1 MRRVAVVMLSLCF
14 ASCDKGPPPAQVKA
28 IQKYEAEAKLSK
40 DRAEC
45 ASRAHKSTAIRHP
58 ADAQRILGDA
68 TNDCLREKGHRISGG
83 QK

>member
-1 MRRVAVVMLSLCF
+1 MRRIVAVVLFWCL
-14 ASCDKGPPPAQVKA
+14 AACDKGPPPAQVKA

-40 DRAEC
+40 DRVEC

-68 TNDCLREKGHRISGG
+68 TNDCLREKGHRIPGG

>member
-1 MRRVAVVMLSLCF
+1 MRHLAAVMLLLGLV
-14 ASCDKGPPPAQVKA
+14 ACDKGPPPAQVKA
-28 IQKYEAEAKLSK
+28 IQKYEAEAKVK
-40 DRAEC
+40 ADRDEC

-68 TNDCLREKGHRISGG
+68 TNDCMREKGHRIPGG